1 MPATDEH
8 ASDPLPEPVSTPR
21 DSLDAVRYDWL
32 GVRVGG
38 PGATMRGSWPVLI
51 VAMLVVFGCFFVI
64 GLLSAGN
71 GSSKQ
76 GSWAAPVA
84 RAPVPGK
91 LGGEAPIPAGVPS
104 AIAQPPRR
112 SVAPPRTTGTVHQ
125 TPPFTG
131 GTTTKTSA
139 SSPPETPVAQEAAP
153 TQHSTQST
161 GESRSNKGSSGSSG
175 GGSAGAPAG
184 PRPSRAAAGGGS
196 FDSSE

>member
-8 ASDPLPEPVSTPR
+8 AFDPLPEPVSAPR
-21 DSLDAVRYDWL
+21 DTLDAVHYDWL

-51 VAMLVVFGCFFVI
+51 AAMLVVFGCFFLI
-64 GLLSAGN
+64 GLLSTGN

-76 GSWAAPVA
+76 SSSAAPVA
-84 RAPVPGK
+84 RAAVPGK
-91 LGGEAPIPAGVPS
+91 LGGETPIPAGVPN

-112 SVAPPRTTGTVHQ
+112 SVAPPRTTATVHQ
-125 TPPFTG
+125 TTPFAG
-131 GTTTKTSA
+131 ATTTTATSTG
-139 SSPPETPVAQEAAP
+139 SPPEAPVAQEATP

-161 GESRSNKGSSGSSG
+161 GQSQSHSNEGSSG
-175 GGSAGAPAG
+175 GGSTGASAG
-184 PRPSRAAAGGGS
+184 PRPGRAAGGGGS

>member
-1 MPATDEH
+1 MPAPDEH
-8 ASDPLPEPVSTPR
+8 AFEPLPEPVSTPR

-38 PGATMRGSWPVLI
+38 PGATMRGSWPMLI
-51 VAMLVVFGCFFVI
+51 AAMLVVFGCFFLI

-76 GSWAAPVA
+76 GSWAAPVT
-84 RAPVPGK
+84 RAAVPGK

-104 AIAQPPRR
+104 AIAQPQPR
-112 SVAPPRTTGTVHQ
+112 SATPARTTGAVRQ
-125 TPPFTG
+125 TAPFAG
-131 GTTTKTSA
+131 AGATTTTATSA
-139 SSPPETPVAQEAAP
+139 SPPAETPVAQEAVP

-161 GESRSNKGSSGSSG
+161 GKSHSNGSSSG
-175 GGSAGAPAG
+175 GGSAGAAG
-184 PRPSRAAAGGGS
+184 GARPGRAAAGGGS